1 MFKSKGRM
9 NASSKT
15 KTSEKNNT
23 VITVSSSDILEI
35 KAKVHKVQFGITD
48 ASDKDNI
55 KSNNIIIKNLDYRKF
70 NKVEFKIGTNYSNG
84 FVDTITIKSKYLKY
98 FFKDLRKKLHNLN
111 NGIAILPIKNKPDF
125 YYLDINGIQ
134 VYENKDITICEA
146 HFHFK
151 KKISYAEFFKF
162 V

>member
-48 ASDKDNI
+48 ASDKDDI

-70 NKVEFKIGTNYSNG
+70 NKVEFKIGTNYSND
-84 FVDTITIKSKYLKY
+84 FVDTVTIKNKYLKY
-98 FFKDLRKKLHNLN
+98 FFKDVRKKLHNPN
-111 NGIAILPIKNKPDF
+111 NVITILPIKNKPDF
-125 YYLDINGIQ
+125 YYLDINDIQ
-134 VYENKDITICEA
+134 LYFNKNITVCEA

-162 V
+162 I